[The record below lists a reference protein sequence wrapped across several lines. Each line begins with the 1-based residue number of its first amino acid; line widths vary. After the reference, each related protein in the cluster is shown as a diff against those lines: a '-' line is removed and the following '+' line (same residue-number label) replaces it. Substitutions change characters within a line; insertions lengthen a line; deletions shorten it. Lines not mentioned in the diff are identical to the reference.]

1 MNKSLEYLLQNFT
14 DTMFK
19 KEQSNEN
26 RTVVTFESRGKEL
39 TAKEQEKILILPG
52 SVLYLDAS
60 GDFMNVYIYQYL
72 RTVCNH
78 HFRQKLGN
86 FQITHSHL

>member
-60 GDFMNVYIYQYL
+60 GDFMNVYNCQNSSNCI
-72 RTVCNH
+72 
-78 HFRQKLGN
+78 
-86 FQITHSHL
+86 